1 MEEEYIGPLYA
12 YGTNEQTPF
21 TNTSQLTSS
30 EILNNRKLI
39 SKKKRNMR
47 QLTEEDASHYFTSK
61 EQNLDL
67 VNIKKDWKKIL
78 GYTLKSDGK
87 GWEEL
92 TYITKRKRKTYFK
105 GEGNYYV
112 YILSNPTIP
121 NILKIGFTGKHPEIR
136 AKEISRSTGVPLPYK
151 VVWAFK
157 CHDGHNLERSS

>member
-1 MEEEYIGPLYA
+1 
-12 YGTNEQTPF
+12 
-21 TNTSQLTSS
+21 
-30 EILNNRKLI
+30 
-39 SKKKRNMR
+39 MR

-78 GYTLKSDGK
+78 GYTLKSEGN

-112 YILSNPTIP
+112 YIFSNPTIP
-121 NILKIGFTGKHPEIR
+121 NIIKIGFTGKHPEKR
-136 AKEISRSTGVPLPYK
+136 AEEISRSTGVPLPYEVK
-151 VVWAFK
+151 WAFK
-157 CHDGHNLERSS
+157 CHDGHNLEREVRKELDYCRISSDREHFQIPIEEAKKVILKLGKTYTNEKY